1 MDFNPIIDE
10 LAVSYS
16 MTGDERTLTEL
27 LAVLT
32 PAIKAKARNFNCCV
46 PSVTREDFEGL
57 LRECVWKACRNGSL
71 SNFDPNKGHVMPRI
85 CTFWRWA
92 MLTEAGKAQ
101 RRRQTVSLDTLPTCP
116 PALVAQFDDTAEIS
130 DELRRFRMLR
140 PMDYVVIA
148 ALMNGAGSKELAA
161 MFGRPE
167 YDPMARMRVLR
178 ARKAFGKLLCG

>member
-1 MDFNPIIDE
+1 MDFNTIVDE
-10 LAVSYS
+10 LAVNYS
-16 MTGDERTLTEL
+16 MTGDERALTEL

-46 PSVTREDFEGL
+46 PSVTKGEFEAL

-85 CTFWRWA
+85 YTFWRWA
-92 MLTEAGKAQ
+92 MLNEAGKARQ
-101 RRRQTVSLDTLPTCP
+101 RQPVSLDALPTCP
-116 PALVAQFDDTAEIS
+116 PALVAQFDDTSEIN
-130 DELRRFRMLR
+130 DQLRRFRLMR

-148 ALMNGAGSKELAA
+148 ALIDGAGPKELAK
-161 MFGRPE
+161 MLGRPE
-167 YDPMARMRVLR
+167 YDPAARMRVLR